1 MLTQPRRT
9 KYKKLFKGKI
19 YGIEHKA
26 NRLIY
31 GTYGLKSLEIGRI
44 NSKQIEAVRRVISR
58 KLKRLGKI
66 HIRIFPNTPV
76 TKKPIE
82 IRMGKGK
89 GSVDFWVAK
98 VKPGQVLFEIQG
110 IKDNLC
116 LSALKSAAHK
126 LSVLT
131 LVVKAR

>member
-1 MLTQPRRT
+1 MLSQPRKT
-9 KYKKLFKGKI
+9 KFKKFFKGRIK
-19 YGIEHKA
+19 GFEHKS
-26 NRLIY
+26 NKLIY
-31 GTYGLKSLEIGRI
+31 GSYGLKALEIGRI
-44 NSKQIEAVRRVISR
+44 NSKQIEAVRRVLSR

-66 HIRIFPNTPV
+66 HIRIFPNIPV

-89 GSVDFWVAK
+89 GSVDNWVAK
-98 VKPGQVLFEIQG
+98 IKPGQILFEIQG

-116 LSALKSAAHK
+116 LSALKSAVHK

-131 LVVKAR
+131 VIIKK